1 MTEGTM
7 IRHTGRRTF
16 LFLQGPSSSIFPK
29 IATRLEAYGHRCV
42 RINLNVGDRI
52 FWRRRGGYNYRGS
65 LARWPGYVDAFIRCH
80 GVSDLV
86 LLGEERPYHQKA
98 IAAARRYGAAVY
110 VVEMGYLRPDWLT
123 LECGG
128 MSSNSHFPAEPEQ
141 ILKAA
146 ASLPEP
152 DWQRRYSQTFLA
164 EAAYDL
170 LYNLPNVLFWFLFPG
185 YHRHGIF
192 HPLAEYA
199 GWLRRLAGAKRQQR
213 AAEAVIRSLTS
224 DRLPYFVYPL
234 QLETDFQL
242 RAHSPFN
249 SQEEAIGDILASFA
263 RQAPPTSKLAIKVHP
278 LDNNLIPWRRII
290 ASQAAALGIEDRVA
304 FLDGG
309 NLDLLMAGSAG
320 MVTVNS
326 TAGLHALKQGKPVK
340 VLGRAVFDIAG
351 LTDQQPL
358 DAFWAAP
365 TQPDP
370 DLSAATFRLMAA
382 SIQVRGN
389 FYSHAGTDAGA
400 EAIAERIHR
409 NMVNQPG
416 AFIDPPPR
424 QKPEKRSP
432 SPLRDSLT
440 GARASSPFD

>member
-1 MTEGTM
+1 MTDGTT

-16 LFLQGPSSSIFPK
+16 LFLQGPSSPIFAK
-29 IATRLEAYGHRCV
+29 IASRLEAHGHRCL

-65 LARWPGYVDAFIRCH
+65 VAGWPGYVDAFIRRH
-80 GVSDLV
+80 GVSDLI

-98 IAAARRYGAAVY
+98 IAAAKRHGAAVA

-128 MSSNSHFPAEPEQ
+128 MSSNSHFPADPEQ
-141 ILKAA
+141 ILEAA

-152 DWQRRYSQTFLA
+152 EWQRRYSQTFHA

-170 LYNLPNVLFWFLFPG
+170 LYNLPNVIFWFLYPG
-185 YHRHGIF
+185 YRRHGIF

-199 GWLRRLAGAKRQQR
+199 GWIRRLAASKRR
-213 AAEAVIRSLTS
+213 LRRAEAAIRSLAS
-224 DRLPYFVYPL
+224 ASGPYFVYPL
-234 QLETDFQL
+234 QLETDYQL

-249 SQEEAIGDILASFA
+249 SQKEAIEDILASFA
-263 RQAPPTSKLAIKVHP
+263 RRAPSASTLAIKVHP
-278 LDNNLIPWRRII
+278 LDNSLIPWQRII
-290 ASQAAALGIEDRVA
+290 AARAAALGIGDRVT

-309 NLDLLMAGSAG
+309 NLDLLVQGSAG
-320 MVTVNS
+320 VVTVNS
-326 TAGLHALKQGKPVK
+326 TAGLHALKQGRPVK

-358 DAFWAAP
+358 DTFWTAP
-365 TQPDP
+365 KPPDP
-370 DLSAATFRLMAA
+370 ALSAAMFRLMAA

-400 EAIAERIHR
+400 EAIAERLHR

-424 QKPEKRSP
+424 KKPEKGSAL
-432 SPLRDSLT
+432 S
-440 GARASSPFD
+440 A